1 MNEQVGP
8 KAILDDLR
16 ENLPLLR
23 ETLREL
29 PIMLK
34 NLAALLG
41 RSGGSK

>member
-8 KAILDDLR
+8 RAMLDDLR

-29 PIMLK
+29 PVILK
-34 NLAALLG
+34 NLATLLAK
-41 RSGGSK
+41 SDGGK